1 MEELVGI
8 VIFLDYGMKLLN
20 IIFQRFLDELNF
32 LKIYFYI
39 KHDVFKSNVFTGMN
53 EFVLSTSTLNSDAV
67 SLGAFGPVVEGGFGV
82 GYIVYPDWMGVSIS
96 AFKVE

>member
-1 MEELVGI
+1 
-8 VIFLDYGMKLLN
+8 
-20 IIFQRFLDELNF
+20 
-32 LKIYFYI
+32 
-39 KHDVFKSNVFTGMN
+39 MN

-96 AFKVE
+96 AFKVK